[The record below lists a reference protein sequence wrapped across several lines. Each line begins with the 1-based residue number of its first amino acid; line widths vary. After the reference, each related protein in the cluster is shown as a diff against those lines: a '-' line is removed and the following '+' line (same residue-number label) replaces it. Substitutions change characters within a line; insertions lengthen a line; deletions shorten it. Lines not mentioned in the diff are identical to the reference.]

1 MKILIVGS
9 GAREHA
15 IAWSLYKDSRVEK
28 IFVAPGNG
36 GISQMGPNVENV
48 AIKATD
54 IDGLIEFSKTN
65 AIDLVVVG
73 PEQPLEL
80 GIVNEF
86 EKHNIKIFGP
96 SKEAAQLETS
106 KSYAKNLMKHLSIP
120 TAAFLIFRTHRE
132 ASAYF
137 HEQDQYPQVIKAS
150 GLAGGKGVTI
160 AESKAEA
167 LMTLIDL
174 FENKK
179 HGDAANEVIIEEC
192 MTGQEASIFAITD
205 GKSYKLLSPAQDHKR
220 IGEGDTGK
228 NTGGMGAYA
237 PAPTFIINDDVIEKV
252 KKQIIEPVLT
262 FMSEEDNPYKGF
274 LYVGLMI
281 ENNQPRVVEFNARL
295 GDPEAQ
301 VVLPLLKT
309 SLLDLILASVE
320 ERLSDETIE
329 LLPKTAA
336 TVVMASGGYPDEYK
350 TGNEIIGLDRINNEK
365 GLMVFHAGTRS
376 ENSHLVT
383 SGGRVLSV
391 TAIGDT
397 LKEALSHAYRGI
409 EKISFAGAYYRKDI
423 GQKGL

>member
-15 IAWSLYKDSRVEK
+15 IAWSFSKDSRAEH

-48 AIKATD
+48 PIKATD

-80 GIVNEF
+80 GIVNKF

-106 KSYAKNLMKHLSIP
+106 KSYAKNLMKHLNIP

-179 HGDAANEVIIEEC
+179 HGDAANEVIVEEC

-237 PAPTFIINDDVIEKV
+237 PAPTFIINDEVIEKV

-262 FMSEEDNPYKGF
+262 FMSHEGNPYKGF

-336 TVVMASGGYPDEYK
+336 TVVMASGGYPDDYK
-350 TGNEIIGLDRINNEK
+350 TGKEIIGLNRINDEK

-397 LKEALSHAYRGI
+397 LKEALSHAYHGI
-409 EKISFAGAYYRKDI
+409 EKISFEGAYYRKDI

>member
-15 IAWSLYKDSRVEK
+15 IAWSFSKDSRAEH

-48 AIKATD
+48 PIKATD

-106 KSYAKNLMKHLSIP
+106 KSYAKNLMKHLNIP

-179 HGDAANEVIIEEC
+179 HGDAANEVIVEEC

-237 PAPTFIINDDVIEKV
+237 PPPTFIINDEVIEKV

-262 FMSEEDNPYKGF
+262 FMSHEGNPYKGF

-320 ERLSDETIE
+320 ERLSDESIE

-336 TVVMASGGYPDEYK
+336 TVVMASGGYPDDYK
-350 TGNEIIGLDRINNEK
+350 TGKEIIGLDRINDEK

-397 LKEALSHAYRGI
+397 LKEALSHAYHGI
-409 EKISFAGAYYRKDI
+409 EKISFEGAYYRKDI